1 MAEKHKMMSLTDRA
15 ADRIKAIIEKSDK
28 PLAGLRI
35 GVENSG
41 CAGLGYTM
49 EYAEQPVEGDVMV
62 EDKGVTLFIDSKAV
76 MFLLG
81 TTMDYKTEKMTSGF
95 VFDNPNQTSACGC
108 GESVEITPVS
118 ADALN
123 SFAAGK

>member
-1 MAEKHKMMSLTDRA
+1 MIATPKLMTLTDAA
-15 ADRIKAIIEKSDK
+15 ADRIRAIMAKSDK

-41 CAGLGYTM
+41 CAGVAYTM
-49 EYAEQPVEGDVMV
+49 EYAEHATKGDDVV
-62 EDKGVTLFIDSKAV
+62 EDRGVTLFIDPKAV

-81 TTMDYKTEKMTSGF
+81 TKMDFRTEKMSSGF

-108 GESVEITPVS
+108 GESVELTAVS
-118 ADALN
+118 TEALN
-123 SFAAGK
+123 NFMAGE